1 MANIKFTDTLTC
13 TAKHGILAKAKEIYD
28 DNQSLDQTS
37 INKYGFFGTIKSFN
51 DLMKLTTSST
61 SQNIIDAFKIKGLA
75 QVIKDEGNTTNTYL
89 TQGKDILNV
98 LDVCSVH
105 GFYLQDL
112 TTRAF
117 IKVEW
122 VSNFFVL
129 SEISSLP
136 YISDKQN
143 NISVRNVIRS
153 ILLTYTKYGDTVSF
167 AVKEVKEPITLHNVS
182 YEKELSYNDLKTENA
197 VKLGSVYLVRNSF
210 TWKGKTYDAYS
221 PVEVV
226 KGYSNGNFTDD
237 CILPLCTPAQAKYYL
252 TQGVFNADADS
263 FFDFCESALPGT
275 IVRIEKDIKLDFGVD
290 TIDINGTYISGSC
303 FLIINQMSTSTE
315 SVEYKDCIIPL
326 SPTKEK
332 LMWGVTTDTSSLEA
346 RITALE
352 NKLNI
357 A

>member
-51 DLMKLTTSST
+51 DLMKLTTIST

-153 ILLTYTKYGDTVSF
+153 ILLTYTKSGDTVSF

-197 VKLGSVYLVRNSF
+197 VKQGSVYLVTNSF
-210 TWKGKTYDAYS
+210 TWKTKSIPANTFVYFLKHYAGTA
-221 PVEVV
+221 
-226 KGYSNGNFTDD
+226 SNFNDD
-237 CILPLCTPAQAKYYL
+237 CILPL
-252 TQGVFNADADS
+252 GSVGGNDS
-263 FFDFCESALPGT
+263 
-275 IVRIEKDIKLDFGVD
+275 
-290 TIDINGTYISGSC
+290 
-303 FLIINQMSTSTE
+303 STS
-315 SVEYKDCIIPL
+315 SFSYKGVVAWDDLLSHSYNKGDILKISDEFDIEGTVYAEFTPVLFLQNYNTGNSFDAAFIILPL
-326 SPTKEK
+326 GPAKQN
-332 LMWGVTTDTSSLEA
+332 VDTSSLEA
-346 RITALE
+346 RIAALE